1 RMPALLCWAMGVTR
15 ATPSAWSNRSR
26 AAKAF
31 SRKTPS
37 AFRQSASGVH
47 PAEPARETPELG
59 CPGDGRDPAR
69 IRSRKATVVWVARFS
84 TRVGHEPQPAGSPRQ
99 GHPANPATRE
109 CDDHDEHLRED
120 GFA

>member
-1 RMPALLCWAMGVTR
+1 MAKPCGRTEAGEEQGGHSGHYTV
-15 ATPSAWSNRSR
+15 
-26 AAKAF
+26 KAF

-47 PAEPARETPELG
+47 PAESARETPELG
-59 CPGDGRDPAR
+59 RPGDGRDPAR
-69 IRSRKATVVWVARFS
+69 IRSRKATVVWVACFS

-109 CDDHDEHLRED
+109 C
-120 GFA
+120 